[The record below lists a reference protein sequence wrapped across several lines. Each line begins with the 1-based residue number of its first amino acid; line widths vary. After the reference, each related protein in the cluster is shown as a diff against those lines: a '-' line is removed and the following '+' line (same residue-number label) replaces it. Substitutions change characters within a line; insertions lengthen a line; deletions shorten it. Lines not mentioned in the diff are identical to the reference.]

1 MKMKNKEKA
10 YCYHCD
16 KMVDFEIKEI
26 NENTKVSEK
35 GIPVNVKVK
44 RAYCKHCGTVVPY
57 KKIDYE
63 ADRLVY
69 DEYKRKVGLL
79 TSQEI
84 KEIRLLRN
92 LSQRELS
99 LMLGL
104 GEKTIT
110 RYENGAIQDRAYDIL
125 LRLIKDNR
133 GYRLIKKIN
142 KASKQKE
149 NINEEQLFQAINEY
163 IAFHNQNSKIK
174 VDEVTIKYKYKNSI
188 KLKKLI
194 AN

>member
-35 GIPVNVKVK
+35 GIPVSVKVK

-174 VDEVTIKYKYKNSI
+174 VDEVTIKYKDKNSI

>member
-35 GIPVNVKVK
+35 GIPVSVKVK

-57 KKIDYE
+57 EKIDYE

-142 KASKQKE
+142 KTSKQKE
-149 NINEEQLFQAINEY
+149 NISEEQLFQAINEY

-174 VDEVTIKYKYKNSI
+174 VDEVTIKYKDKNSI

>member
-35 GIPVNVKVK
+35 GIPVSVKVK
-44 RAYCKHCGTVVPY
+44 RAYCKRCGTVVPY
-57 KKIDYE
+57 EKIDYE

-174 VDEVTIKYKYKNSI
+174 VDEVTIKYKDKNSI